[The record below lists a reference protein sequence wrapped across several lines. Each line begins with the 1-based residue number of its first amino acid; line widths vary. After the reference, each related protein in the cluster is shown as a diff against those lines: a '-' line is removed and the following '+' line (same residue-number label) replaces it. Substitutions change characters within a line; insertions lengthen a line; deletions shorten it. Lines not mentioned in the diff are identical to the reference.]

1 MIETILD
8 TTDWAVVSLDRL
20 DLSGKLNRSDSDD
33 DDDDDDDDVD
43 DTNDDAQA
51 GGDAGREG

>member
-20 DLSGKLNRSDSDD
+20 DLSGKLNRSDSGDGDD
-33 DDDDDDDDVD
+33 G